1 MTQEKTA
8 ELEESFVTPPVT
20 ICETQDE
27 VILEADMPGV
37 DRSHLD
43 VAVDGDD
50 LVITGRRPTAP
61 ASGEMVWQEIPR
73 HNFRRTFALGDH
85 INRSAI
91 SAAFQ
96 DGVLTLK
103 LGKTEDVKPQKIN
116 VQFN

>member
-1 MTQEKTA
+1 M
-8 ELEESFVTPPVT
+8 ELEESFITPPVN
-20 ICETQDE
+20 ICETPDE

-37 DRSHLD
+37 DKNHLD

-50 LVITGRRPTAP
+50 LVITGRRLTEPVT
-61 ASGEMVWQEIPR
+61 GEVMWQEIPR

-85 INRSAI
+85 INRTAI

-96 DGVLTLK
+96 NGVLTLK